1 MKKEFTSANE
11 IQKIK
16 KGNWKILIQILRCQK
31 DHVTNTYTNQLQ
43 GIGFLI
49 IGLLIHTKVHT
60 QTIKYINNLLLKPNC

>member
-49 IGLLIHTKVHT
+49 I
-60 QTIKYINNLLLKPNC
+60 